1 MKKNTREPWVE
12 PVFSLGNL
20 FPWLWYQ
27 LGIRLFGI
35 GVSEYLLLQRA
46 IRTLWKFK
54 GSFCLDGWDILLDN
68 GEYREPY
75 VVRKYQFKDRVVA
88 LKVCPGIAI
97 TFHILASRNH
107 QLRPLI
113 HEVQIVYLKERHE
126 LATKIALNTRH
137 VVNKLRRKVVGRGD
151 WGATL
156 NYLPVWEEQLS
167 VTIPGCEEVFIAIE
181 EGIILNQ
188 GN

>member
-1 MKKNTREPWVE
+1 M
-12 PVFSLGNL
+12 
-20 FPWLWYQ
+20 WYQ
-27 LGIRLFGI
+27 LGILLFGV
-35 GVSEYLLLQRA
+35 GVSEYLLLRRA
-46 IRTLWKFK
+46 IHMLWKFK
-54 GSFCLDGWDILLDN
+54 GSLCLDCWDVLLDN

-75 VVRKYQFKDRVVA
+75 VVRKYQFQDRVVA

-97 TFHILASRNH
+97 SFHILASRNH
-107 QLRPLI
+107 QLQLLI
-113 HEVQIVYLKERHE
+113 HEVQIVHLKEMHE

-151 WGATL
+151 WGVTL
-156 NYLPVWEEQLS
+156 NYLPVREEQLS